1 MLILKMVHRL
11 DILLWKECIRF
22 IIMEAGQVILIRLD
36 SYEKFPSKAYF
47 RGEFYNIKDFY
58 NDIVCKKSTSK
69 FTIAL

>member
-1 MLILKMVHRL
+1 
-11 DILLWKECIRF
+11 
-22 IIMEAGQVILIRLD
+22 MEAGQVILIRLD